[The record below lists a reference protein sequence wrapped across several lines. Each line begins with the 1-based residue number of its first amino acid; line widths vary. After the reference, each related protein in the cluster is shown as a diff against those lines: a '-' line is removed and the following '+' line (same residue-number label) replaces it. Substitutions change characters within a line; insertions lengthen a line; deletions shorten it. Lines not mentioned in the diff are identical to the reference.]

1 MSKSFDELEHDVEAS
16 RGRLDGTLAELQSRL
31 NPSNLAEEL
40 TGTRDPAGAAAL
52 EAGRFSDKIR
62 ANPLPV
68 LLISAG
74 FAFLAFATMRQ
85 AAERRRLRLLSE
97 EEETLKPPLDA
108 ALPGN
113 HPYRLEEKLGE
124 ALEET
129 FPGSDPVSVRTTK

>member
-1 MSKSFDELEHDVEAS
+1 MSKSVDALERDVEAS

-31 NPSNLAEEL
+31 NPSSLAEDL

-52 EAGRFSDKIR
+52 TVGRLSDMVR

-68 LLISAG
+68 LLIGTG
-74 FAFLAFATMRQ
+74 FVFLALATMRQ
-85 AAERRRLRLLSE
+85 AAERRRLRVLSE
-97 EEETLKPPLDA
+97 EEALKPQLDA

-113 HPYRLEEKLGE
+113 HPDRLEEKLDE

-129 FPGSDPVSVRTTK
+129 FPGSDPVSVRITR

>member
-16 RGRLDGTLAELQSRL
+16 RGRLDGTLTELQSRL
-31 NPSNLAEEL
+31 NPSSLAEEL
-40 TGTRDPAGAAAL
+40 TGTRHPAGAAAL
-52 EAGRFSDKIR
+52 TAGRLSDNVR

-85 AAERRRLRLLSE
+85 AAERRRLHLLLE
-97 EEETLKPPLDA
+97 EDLKPPSDA
-108 ALPGN
+108 VLPGS
-113 HPYRLEEKLGE
+113 HPDRLEEKLDE

-129 FPGSDPVSVRTTK
+129 FPGSDPVSVRITK

>member
-16 RGRLDGTLAELQSRL
+16 RGRLDGTLAELQPRL
-31 NPSNLAEEL
+31 NPSSLAEEL

-52 EAGRFSDKIR
+52 TAGRLSDNVR

-74 FAFLAFATMRQ
+74 FSFLAFATMRQ
-85 AAERRRLRLLSE
+85 AAERQRLHLLSE
-97 EEETLKPPLDA
+97 EEALKPPLDA

-113 HPYRLEEKLGE
+113 HPDRLEEKVDE

-129 FPGSDPVSVRTTK
+129 FPGSDPVSVRITK

>member
-16 RGRLDGTLAELQSRL
+16 RGRLDGTLAELHSRL

-40 TGTRDPAGAAAL
+40 TGTRDPVGATAL
-52 EAGRFSDKIR
+52 EAGRLSDKVR
-62 ANPLPV
+62 ANPLPM

-97 EEETLKPPLDA
+97 EEAPKPPLDA

-129 FPGSDPVSVRTTK
+129 FPGSDPVSVRITK